1 MVVIGGLDY
10 LAGWARIPGAILFVG
25 LGLLI
30 LSLYLRYAVP
40 KE

>member
-1 MVVIGGLDY
+1 MVIIGGLDY
-10 LAGWARIPGAILFVG
+10 IAGWGIIPKAVLFIG

-30 LSLYLRYAVP
+30 LSLYLRYVVP